1 MESLYSH
8 GYFVKIDSTNFRGK
22 NHMKIALLGGTGD
35 IAEGLVLR
43 WSKVGHEIFIGSR
56 SDEKAKGIA
65 DEYQAK
71 LKELGID
78 STIHGMANAEAAKE
92 AEVIIISIPPEYAAA
107 TISQVKD
114 SITDQIVVTPVV
126 SMKREGKTFLF
137 NPPAQGSSALEIREA
152 LPETAKLVSAYHN
165 LPAKEL
171 SEIDRELDYDVVICG
186 DDDAAKEVVKK
197 LTEDMP
203 KLRVLDAGGL
213 EVSAMIEAMTPL
225 IVNLN
230 VRYKPQHFSVK
241 FV

>member
-1 MESLYSH
+1 
-8 GYFVKIDSTNFRGK
+8 
-22 NHMKIALLGGTGD
+22 MKIALLGGTGD

-43 WSKVGHEIFIGSR
+43 WSKAGHEIYIGSR

-65 DEYQAK
+65 SEYIEK
-71 LKELGID
+71 LKALGLE
-78 STIHGMANAEAAKE
+78 SRIHGMPNADAAKE
-92 AEVIIISIPPEYAAA
+92 AEVVIISIPPEHAAS
-107 TISQVKD
+107 TVSQIRD
-114 SITDQIVVTPVV
+114 SFTNQIVVTPVV

-137 NPPAQGSSALEIREA
+137 NPPQQGSSALEIKAA
-152 LPETAKLVSAYHN
+152 LPDTARIVSAYHN
-165 LPAKEL
+165 LPASEL
-171 SEIDRELDYDVVICG
+171 SEIDRRLDYDVVICG
-186 DDDAAKEVVKK
+186 DDEGAKDVVKR

-203 KLRVLDAGGL
+203 NLRVLDAGPL

>member
-1 MESLYSH
+1 
-8 GYFVKIDSTNFRGK
+8 
-22 NHMKIALLGGTGD
+22 MKIALLGGTGD

-43 WSKVGHEIFIGSR
+43 WSKAGHEIFIGSR

-65 DEYQAK
+65 AEYIEK
-71 LKELGID
+71 LKGLGIEPR
-78 STIHGMANAEAAKE
+78 IHGMPNADAAKQ
-92 AEVIIISIPPEYAAA
+92 AEVVIISIPPEHAAA
-107 TISQVKD
+107 TVAQIKD
-114 SITDQIVVTPVV
+114 SFTDQVVVTPVV
-126 SMKREGKTFLF
+126 SMKREGKSFIF

-171 SEIDRELDYDVVICG
+171 SEIDRTLDYDVVICG
-186 DDDAAKEVVKK
+186 DDDGAKEVVKK

-203 KLRVLDAGGL
+203 NLRVLDAGSL
-213 EVSAMIEAMTPL
+213 EVSSMIESMTPL

>member
-1 MESLYSH
+1 
-8 GYFVKIDSTNFRGK
+8 
-22 NHMKIALLGGTGD
+22 MKIALLGGTGD

-43 WSKVGHEIFIGSR
+43 WSKAGHEIYIGSR

-65 DEYQAK
+65 AEYIEK
-71 LKELGID
+71 LKALGVEPK
-78 STIHGMANAEAAKE
+78 IHGMPNGDAAKE
-92 AEVIIISIPPEYAAA
+92 AEVVIISIPPEHAAA
-107 TISQVKD
+107 TVAQIKD
-114 SITDQIVVTPVV
+114 SFTDQIVVTPVV

-137 NPPAQGSSALEIREA
+137 NPPAQGSSAKEIKEA
-152 LPETAKLVSAYHN
+152 LPETARLVSAYHN

-171 SEIDRELDYDVVICG
+171 SEIDRTLDYDVVICG
-186 DDDAAKEVVKK
+186 DDDGAKEVVKK

-203 KLRVLDAGGL
+203 SLRVLDAGSL
-213 EVSAMIEAMTPL
+213 EVSSMIEAMTPL